1 MAVLNTTS
9 TASTTVTTTGSF
21 RVGSFPSGLT
31 GTFRVTG
38 GNQAVTGVFT
48 EVHSRVVLEVSQ

>member
-9 TASTTVTTTGSF
+9 TACTAVTTTGSF
-21 RVGSFPSGLT
+21 RVGPELVLT
-31 GTFRVTG
+31 GTFQVTG
-38 GNQAVTGVFT
+38 GNKAVTGVFT